1 MRDVCVYVE
10 NARAP
15 HAADDR
21 VDTWFAPGRVVLLER
36 LVERRFTVGRLFSL
50 PFHYAYMC
58 IRDEQLA
65 MFHVDMLARF
75 DERFRSLD
83 ILFSPWL
90 EDLEAATCARIGLTM
105 ERLLRD
111 GLTRRHVRTL
121 RLRMSAWSELFGLD
135 TATLELLGIT
145 NYGEFFDDVATDL
158 GRGGCA
164 AGVPRIE
171 L

>member
-1 MRDVCVYVE
+1 MKDVCVYVE

-15 HAADDR
+15 AANDDR
-21 VDTWFAPGRVVLLER
+21 VDSWFAPGRVVLLER
-36 LVERRFTVGRLFSL
+36 LIDRRFTIERLFSL

-58 IRDEQLA
+58 IRDEQLN

-83 ILFSPWL
+83 ILLGPWL
-90 EDLEAATCARIGLTM
+90 GDLEAATCARIGLTM

-111 GLTRRHVRTL
+111 GLTKRHVRTL
-121 RLRMSAWSELFGLD
+121 RLRLSTWSELFGMD
-135 TATLELLGIT
+135 TATLETLGIS
-145 NYGEFFDDVATDL
+145 NYGEYFEDVATDL
-158 GRGGCA
+158 GRGGAA
-164 AGVPRIE
+164 AGVPHIR